1 MENNYSFK
9 LLTSLYNEYLKDAKE
24 EREKL
29 YKIFGKPKS
38 KYHN

>member
-9 LLTSLYNEYLKDAKE
+9 LLTSLYKEAKE